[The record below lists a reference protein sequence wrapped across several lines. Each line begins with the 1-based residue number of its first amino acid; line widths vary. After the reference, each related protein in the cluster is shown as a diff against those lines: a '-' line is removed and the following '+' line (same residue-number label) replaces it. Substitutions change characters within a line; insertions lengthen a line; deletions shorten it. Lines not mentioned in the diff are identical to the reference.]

1 MKVKQSAFIMLLFSI
16 LIFACACSKKQT
28 RIQSNANVN
37 IEKLTWNDNVEKYEM
52 DTIKYLYKKSSD
64 GKYVWITKVEVSDKH
79 TSNQLKFPEKIN
91 ESILVCVGFDSDNRG
106 ENTSDVAY
114 NVFGDSI
121 MDGDDFQYSKTVNK
135 IHSVVLPD
143 SVCSIE
149 DNAFAGLY
157 SLRKINCPR
166 ELKKIGAGAFEL
178 CSGLTKFNI
187 EKNVSEIGLGAF
199 GNCEKLSKIHVSAD
213 NDKYCEQGGLVID
226 KKQKQAVFAIPG
238 RERIMILNGFESF
251 RHLQS

>member
-199 GNCEKLSKIHVSAD
+199 GNC
-213 NDKYCEQGGLVID
+213 
-226 KKQKQAVFAIPG
+226 
-238 RERIMILNGFESF
+238 
-251 RHLQS
+251 

>member
-166 ELKKIGAGAFEL
+166 ELKKIG
-178 CSGLTKFNI
+178 
-187 EKNVSEIGLGAF
+187 EIGRAS
-199 GNCEKLSKIHVSAD
+199 C
-213 NDKYCEQGGLVID
+213 
-226 KKQKQAVFAIPG
+226 
-238 RERIMILNGFESF
+238 RERV
-251 RHLQS
+251 

>member
-91 ESILVCVGFDSDNRG
+91 ESILVCVEMCIRDRNR
-106 ENTSDVAY
+106 EYVEFSTN
-114 NVFGDSI
+114 
-121 MDGDDFQYSKTVNK
+121 
-135 IHSVVLPD
+135 
-143 SVCSIE
+143 
-149 DNAFAGLY
+149 
-157 SLRKINCPR
+157 R
-166 ELKKIGAGAFEL
+166 
-178 CSGLTKFNI
+178 
-187 EKNVSEIGLGAF
+187 
-199 GNCEKLSKIHVSAD
+199 
-213 NDKYCEQGGLVID
+213 
-226 KKQKQAVFAIPG
+226 
-238 RERIMILNGFESF
+238 
-251 RHLQS
+251 

>member
-1 MKVKQSAFIMLLFSI
+1 MKVF
-16 LIFACACSKKQT
+16 
-28 RIQSNANVN
+28 
-37 IEKLTWNDNVEKYEM
+37 
-52 DTIKYLYKKSSD
+52 
-64 GKYVWITKVEVSDKH
+64 
-79 TSNQLKFPEKIN
+79 
-91 ESILVCVGFDSDNRG
+91 LVCVGFDSDNRG

-166 ELKKIGAGAFEL
+166 ELKKL
-178 CSGLTKFNI
+178 VLVPLNCVQDLQKFNI
-187 EKNVSEIGLGAF
+187 EKMFRRLVWGLLVIAKNLVKFMCLLTMINIVSRVDLLLIKNKTGSFCYSRKRKKDYDFEWFRIVSEG
-199 GNCEKLSKIHVSAD
+199 
-213 NDKYCEQGGLVID
+213 
-226 KKQKQAVFAIPG
+226 VFC
-238 RERIMILNGFESF
+238 
-251 RHLQS
+251 HLQS